1 MKKIFYL
8 IVLISFICSLNISA
22 EKLPALVIMY
32 DDGFKEDMELAYP
45 VHRENNIPAVAA
57 VNTSEIGEKGRL
69 TEEDI
74 IKLSES
80 GWEIAGHGHYHTA
93 LIFHSIKEKV
103 NSGEKE
109 IAVRNSFLMDRRYDY
124 IIFNVYSSK
133 GEKISISKIERKN
146 NKNYIILDLPL
157 KLNYPKEG
165 SYVRISDNSM
175 KDEILK
181 PKNILKDMGLE
192 VSTFVYPYNGHFK
205 LAQDYVSQYYAA
217 ARAGH
222 RKGQIFPEAF
232 LNKSPFSKYN
242 LKGTGFEK
250 NLITDKDLN
259 YLLEKTA
266 EEKALL
272 ILYGHPKNEFFSVKR
287 LKHIIDYSNKLDINI
302 TTLNKIFN

>member
-1 MKKIFYL
+1 MKKIFCL
-8 IVLISFICSLNISA
+8 IILILLICSVKISA

-32 DDGFKEDMELAYP
+32 DDGFKEDMKLAYP
-45 VHRENNIPAVAA
+45 VHEKNNIPAVAA

-103 NSGEKE
+103 NSGERE
-109 IAVRNSFLMDRRYDY
+109 LAISNVFLMDKRYDY
-124 IIFNVYSSK
+124 IIFNVYSLT
-133 GEKISISKIERKN
+133 GEKISIRKIENKH
-146 NKNYIILDLPL
+146 NKNYIILDSPL
-157 KLNYPKEG
+157 KLNYPEEG
-165 SYVRISDNSM
+165 SYVRISDSSM
-175 KDEILK
+175 KDEILT
-181 PKNILKDMGLE
+181 PKIILKDLGVE
-192 VSTFVYPYNGHFK
+192 VSTFVYPYNGKFK
-205 LAQDYVSQYYAA
+205 LAQNYVSKYYTA

-222 RKGQIFPEAF
+222 RREQTFPEAF
-232 LNKSPFSKYN
+232 LNKRPFSKYS

-259 YLLEKTA
+259 YLLEKAA

-272 ILYGHPKNEFFSVKR
+272 ILYAHPKNKYFSVKR
-287 LKHIIDYSNKLDINI
+287 LEHIINYADKLDINI
-302 TTLNKIFN
+302 TTLNKLFK

>member
-1 MKKIFYL
+1 M
-8 IVLISFICSLNISA
+8 FICSLNIYA

-32 DDGFKEDMELAYP
+32 DDGFKEDMKLAYP
-45 VHRENNIPAVAA
+45 VHEKNNIPAVAA

-93 LIFHSIKEKV
+93 LIFHSIEEKV
-103 NSGEKE
+103 NSGERE
-109 IAVRNSFLMDRRYDY
+109 IAVSNSFLMDKRYDY
-124 IIFNVYSSK
+124 IIFNVYSST
-133 GEKISISKIERKN
+133 GEQISIREIKRKN
-146 NKNYIILDLPL
+146 NKNYLILDSPL
-157 KLNYPKEG
+157 KLNYQRNG
-165 SYVRISDNSM
+165 SYVRISDSSM
-175 KDEILK
+175 RDEILR

-205 LAQDYVSQYYAA
+205 LAQNYVSKYYAA

-222 RKGQIFPEAF
+222 RKDQTFPEAF
-232 LNKSPFSKYN
+232 LNKRPFFKYC

-266 EEKALL
+266 EQNALL
-272 ILYGHPKNEFFSVKR
+272 ILYAHPKNKYFSVQR
-287 LKHIIDYSNKLDINI
+287 LKHIINYADKLGINI
-302 TTLNKIFN
+302 TTLNKIFK